1 MNNNKFHFKKSF
13 SQNFLNDEEKLINIV
28 SFANIDKNDFILE
41 IGPGNGALTKYLS
54 NVCKKL
60 VVIELDN
67 NLIPILQNKFSNSN
81 VTIIHND
88 FLKMNN
94 DEIESIFVAL
104 GLDKNSSIKVVSNIP
119 YNITSPIIQ
128 KLLTI
133 NIVKEF
139 TLLVQKEVADRI
151 LANKDSKD
159 YSVLTISVS
168 LFADCIEGFVV
179 DKNCFYPVPK
189 VDSKVI
195 KIIKNNKS
203 YDKLFL
209 QQFFYVVK
217 TAFSQRRK
225 TLINSL
231 SSNSSFDK
239 NEIINILH
247 KLNINELS
255 RAENLAVNDYINL
268 TNELYTK

>member
-28 SFANIDKNDFILE
+28 SFANINNYILE

-94 DEIESIFVAL
+94 DEIESIFVTL

-128 KLLTI
+128 KLFTI
-133 NIVKEF
+133 DIVKEF

-168 LFADCIEGFVV
+168 LFGDCIEGFVV

-195 KIIKNNKS
+195 KIIKNNKT
-203 YDKLFL
+203 YDEVFL

-225 TLINSL
+225 TIINSL